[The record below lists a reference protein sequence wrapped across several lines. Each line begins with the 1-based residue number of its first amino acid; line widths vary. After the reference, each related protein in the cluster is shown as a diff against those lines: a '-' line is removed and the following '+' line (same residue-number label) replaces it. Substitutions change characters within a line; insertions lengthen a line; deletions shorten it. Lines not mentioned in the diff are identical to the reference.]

1 MADNESTF
9 TIDVATKGQAG
20 LDAASKSVEVLAARL
35 ETASKAVKAQDTAYR
50 EAERTADRA
59 AKAYERVGLAVASQQ
74 AKAGDSAKDAKKLE
88 NLIARQTEFA
98 GAVAKA
104 KAKLA
109 EEASALDKVNATA
122 KKAAGELKKAE
133 DAAKDP
139 PYEKIARGLRKL
151 GGPLADAGDK
161 VASLGSGFSKLKGA
175 FGSIAGV
182 IVGTTVL
189 IVAMVAA
196 VVASV
201 IAFGAMTVKIG
212 EWSIGLSDANR
223 NSRLLAQGMTQSV
236 KAGDALYEQV
246 RDLSRK
252 LPLTVEELTDM
263 GKGFAYAGYSGKD
276 LSNAIQQSALWAARL
291 KFGPDFLKAMIG
303 LDQQSKIF
311 KQNIASLFG
320 GLNIEPILFA
330 LQRMISLFDE
340 GTASGRAIKVVFESL
355 FQPLVNKVAS
365 AQFAVEA
372 FFLYMEIWALQ
383 ALIFLKPHESLILG
397 ISKAYLIGGAAIIGI
412 LAGVVAILGLAAG
425 AVVWLVGQFWIGI
438 AQIGEFLGDVAF
450 FGVSLVEGM
459 VNGIKTAG
467 PKILAALTGAVKR
480 AIDGVKKLL
489 GIASPSKVFAEIG
502 VHTGEGMQA
511 GIESSSG
518 GVRAALDSMAA
529 PSAQTPA
536 GAPASASG
544 MGRQLNLSGAQ
555 FTFNGVKDAE
565 TAEARFAEVLTR
577 LIEGDA
583 SQLGAM
589 VPSA

>member
-74 AKAGDSAKDAKKLE
+74 AKAGDSSKDAKKLE
-88 NLIARQTEFA
+88 NLIARQTELA

-161 VASLGSGFSKLKGA
+161 IASLGSGFSKLKGA
-175 FGSIAGV
+175 FGSSAGV

-196 VVASV
+196 VIGAT
-201 IAFGAMTVKIG
+201 IAFGALIVKVG

-236 KAGDALYEQV
+236 KAGDELYAQV

-252 LPLTVEELTDM
+252 LPLTVEELTEM

-303 LDQQSKIF
+303 LDQQTKIF

-330 LQRMISLFDE
+330 LQRMISLLDE
-340 GTASGRAIKVVFESL
+340 STASGRAIKVVFESL

-372 FFLYMEIWALQ
+372 FFLHMEIWALQ
-383 ALIFLKPHESLILG
+383 ALIVLKPHASVIVG
-397 ISKAYLIGGAAIIGI
+397 IGKAFLVLTAIMVGAAGI
-412 LAGVVAILGLAAG
+412 LVALVLGPVIAVVAGLTTAIYGLMQVAH
-425 AVVWLVGQFWIGI
+425 VGY
-438 AQIGEFLGDVAF
+438 AM
-450 FGVSLVEGM
+450 VEGI
-459 VNGIKTAG
+459 VSGIKTAG
-467 PKILAALTGAVKR
+467 PKILEAMRAAVTN

-529 PSAQTPA
+529 PPAQTPA
-536 GAPASASG
+536 GASASTSG
-544 MGRQLNLSGAQ
+544 TGRQLNLSGAQ

-589 VPSA
+589 VPNA